1 MTVKELAQFAGK
13 DERTVQR
20 WIKKAG
26 DKTPSVADKMSSA
39 GHGKT
44 VDYTIGEVEAI
55 LNASTL
61 PKAVV
66 DKYAASARAG
76 NTQVSCVKPDEPTM
90 TINELAAF
98 CGKNKSTVT
107 RWIAKCN
114 ESVRS
119 KLQNATKTEPANFS
133 IDEVEAILNASS
145 MSRDAVSILMQ
156 NARNNQTL
164 AGNDVSLSLSDKSSS
179 LERAFEMM
187 ARAFETIAETQK
199 MQENRLRKIE
209 ERIEERQALLPAPQV
224 KPRDHVN
231 MLVRSYAGES
241 GIPYKDCWKELY
253 RQFGYRTN
261 TNPKK
266 CAENRGMGI
275 LDYIETEGQIE
286 ILESVAMDIYGV
298 RLQR

>member
-1 MTVKELAQFAGK
+1 MTV
-13 DERTVQR
+13 
-20 WIKKAG
+20 
-26 DKTPSVADKMSSA
+26 
-39 GHGKT
+39 
-44 VDYTIGEVEAI
+44 
-55 LNASTL
+55 
-61 PKAVV
+61 
-66 DKYAASARAG
+66 
-76 NTQVSCVKPDEPTM
+76 
-90 TINELAAF
+90 NELAFF

-114 ESVRS
+114 ESLRN
-119 KLQNATKTEPANFS
+119 KLQNATKVNPADYT

-164 AGNDVSLSLSDKSSS
+164 PGNDVSNSLSDKSSS

-187 ARAFETIAETQK
+187 AKAFETIAETQK
-199 MQENRLRKIE
+199 MQENRLHKIE
-209 ERIEERQALLPAPQV
+209 ERIEERKSLLPAPQI
-224 KPRDHVN
+224 KPRDHIN
-231 MLVRSYAGES
+231 MIVRSYVSES
-241 GIPYKDCWKELY
+241 GMSYADCWRELY

-286 ILESVAMDIYGV
+286 VLESVAMDIYDITKQKNIAKKAGENV
-298 RLQR
+298 RQTVENYYAAQRLGRAE